1 MAKDNIIQFPGI
13 RKDLETTDITND
25 DWWVNLDLSDVP
37 SDDAEVIRFMR
48 TIHNFTT
55 LVTNSM
61 LDEKDYELF
70 YHAKYSL
77 EELMTEIEQ
86 RDFIDY
92 SNPDGDLE

>member
-1 MAKDNIIQFPGI
+1 
-13 RKDLETTDITND
+13 
-25 DWWVNLDLSDVP
+25 
-37 SDDAEVIRFMR
+37 
-48 TIHNFTT
+48 
-55 LVTNSM
+55 M